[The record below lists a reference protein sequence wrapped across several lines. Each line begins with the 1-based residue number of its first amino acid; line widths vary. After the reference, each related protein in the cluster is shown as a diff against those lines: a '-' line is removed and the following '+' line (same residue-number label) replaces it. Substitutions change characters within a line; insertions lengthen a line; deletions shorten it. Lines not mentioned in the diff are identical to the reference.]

1 MFRQPSVI
9 PLTLASNLASGDLS
23 AFACRTE
30 TEKDSANKPIIQSI
44 KSIIELVMSIII
56 LEKKNVSVYVI
67 NNTETVKTKT
77 AASFSDA
84 DTCRRNLENKGVDK
98 PIEKKHP

>member
-1 MFRQPSVI
+1 
-9 PLTLASNLASGDLS
+9 
-23 AFACRTE
+23 
-30 TEKDSANKPIIQSI
+30 
-44 KSIIELVMSIII
+44 MSIII
-56 LEKKNVSVYVI
+56 LEKKNVSVYII

-98 PIEKKHP
+98 LIEKKHP